1 VIAGAEEKA
10 RMDMRL
16 YAEDVAGAL
25 RAANRAD
32 SNAQIIA
39 KARIAVITKAGNARA
54 LLDAV
59 PAEANR
65 DIGYIFSRGQF
76 LRRADQ
82 PAEAAEWILY
92 VASDSGRA
100 VDRAPVWIERRP
112 TAGNVHHLGD
122 TKAATR

>member
-16 YAEDVAGAL
+16 YAEDVDGAL
-25 RAANRAD
+25 RAANRGGG
-32 SNAQIIA
+32 NAQIIA

-65 DIGYIFSRGQF
+65 DIGYIFSRVQF

-82 PAEAAEWILY
+82 AAQAAQWILPLPP
-92 VASDSGRA
+92 DSRQTL
-100 VDRAPVWIERRP
+100 V
-112 TAGNVHHLGD
+112 
-122 TKAATR
+122 